1 MLVFFKPI
9 FSKKATDGYPEA
21 LIKDVIE
28 HAVDSTDP
36 WIRSVS
42 SYKRKLRPAVLRTM
56 NYVGALVDNMAPVI
70 LVKQGSYIS
79 DSRLRPFFISSSD
92 MWKVLESCMTSSG
105 FLRGQE
111 GNAPWIYALLTMR
124 KIEKSVLGAEVVGV
138 ITLRDVLQHA
148 VSFESHRLLDPAQSE
163 EETRSKLKIR
173 AFDHLLRLAHRR
185 ITLVKSERGKLE
197 RHREILQSKLNLL
210 TRGAWG
216 FWDST
221 VDKDADIADLEVS
234 VAKTEA
240 ALSGLGGNDKVL
252 DSYLDVVIDVLGRP
266 DENIWMNKE
275 TLIIDRTG
283 ILYSEPADGTQ
294 NVGLDVVCDSSDMS
308 LVVLPVA
315 ISGEAM
321 QSLTGDREIEN
332 FH

>member
-1 MLVFFKPI
+1 MLDYFKPL
-9 FSKKATDGYPEA
+9 FSKKARDGYPEA
-21 LIKDVIE
+21 FIKAVIE

-42 SYKRKLRPAVLRTM
+42 SYKRKLRPAVLRAL
-56 NYVGALVDNMAPVI
+56 NYVAALVDDMAPVN

-111 GNAPWIYALLTMR
+111 GNAPWIYALLTMQ

-138 ITLRDVLQHA
+138 IVLRDVLQHA
-148 VSFESHRLLDPAQSE
+148 VSFESHQLLDPAQSE

-173 AFDHLLRLAHRR
+173 AFDHLLRLALRR

-197 RHREILQSKLNLL
+197 RHRELLQSTLNLMQNTGQGCEL
-210 TRGAWG
+210 V
-216 FWDST
+216 S
-221 VDKDADIADLEVS
+221 ADWHVAVAEIKGLLGNIETDLLE
-234 VAKTEA
+234 
-240 ALSGLGGNDKVL
+240 LGGNEGML
-252 DSYLDVVIDVLGRP
+252 DIHLDIVTDVLGRP
-266 DENIWMNKE
+266 DEHLWVKKE
-275 TLIIDRTG
+275 MLIIDRLG
-283 ILYSEPADGTQ
+283 IRRNESADGNQ
-294 NVGLDVVCDSSDMS
+294 RVGLDIICDSDDLN
-308 LVVLPVA
+308 LVALPVA
-315 ISGEAM
+315 ISREAM
-321 QSLTGDREIEN
+321 QSLIGDRMIEN